1 MELDLAR
8 TLQRTDEDFMELAL
22 DAARDAAA
30 NGEVPIGAVVA
41 VNGEAIAVARNSPI
55 ELHDPTAH
63 AEVLALRRAAAA
75 VGNYRLIGA
84 TLYATVEPCVMC
96 VGAALQAR
104 VARVVFGCRDPKAG
118 ALGTVY
124 DLGRDGRLNHRLS
137 VTGDVAATPSRELLQ
152 LFFQSRRGA

>member
-1 MELDLAR
+1 MELDLAP
-8 TLQRTDEDFMELAL
+8 TLQRTDEDFMQLAL

-41 VNGEAIAVARNSPI
+41 LNGEPVAIARNSPI
-55 ELHDPTAH
+55 ELKDPTAH
-63 AEVLALRRAAAA
+63 AEVLALRRAAAV
-75 VGNYRLIGA
+75 VGNYRLIDA

-124 DLGRDGRLNHRLS
+124 DLGRDGRLNHRLA
-137 VTGDVAATPSRELLQ
+137 VTGDVAAAPARELLQ